1 MEEIIKQIKNRLGQ
15 DKIKKMS
22 QQELQKEVMNEI
34 INEKSKSATKTSS
47 NNTPLTQ
54 LGKSLPSASKFTDYD
69 ETKHDRRQ

>member
-1 MEEIIKQIKNRLGQ
+1 MAEIIKQIKNRLGQ

-54 LGKSLPSASKFTDYD
+54 LG
-69 ETKHDRRQ
+69 

>member
-15 DKIKKMS
+15 DQIKKMS

-54 LGKSLPSASKFTDYD
+54 LG
-69 ETKHDRRQ
+69 